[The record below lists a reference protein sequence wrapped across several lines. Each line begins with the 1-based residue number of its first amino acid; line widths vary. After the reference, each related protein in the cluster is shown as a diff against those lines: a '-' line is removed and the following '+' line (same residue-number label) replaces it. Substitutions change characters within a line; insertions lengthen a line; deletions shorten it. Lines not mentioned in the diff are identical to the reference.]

1 MGIFHNKLPVVFRPV
16 SVVEKSMNGCAY
28 HLNRQISMGLT
39 VTVGYSHESKYGVVL
54 IKVVSEK
61 RIPTENHGCFN
72 TKMIQ

>member
-16 SVVEKSMNGCAY
+16 SVEKKTMNGCDD
-28 HLNRQISMGLT
+28 HLNKQISMGL
-39 VTVGYSHESKYGVVL
+39 TVGYSHESKYGVVL